1 MDKYVET
8 LRVNDLRRLW
18 IYICGDDRMIYNG
31 SVRIVIDMSCDLIP
45 TSNTCFRRL
54 VLYFQR
60 CFVVEAGVATFKFR
74 TEEDRLTS
82 TVVQE
87 HASAL
92 DKYVSDDVNTALA
105 HGATIF
111 TGDRIH

>member
-1 MDKYVET
+1 MDKRVEA
-8 LRVNDLRRLW
+8 LHVNDLCRLW
-18 IYICGDDRMIYNG
+18 IYICGNDRMIHNG
-31 SVRIVIDMSCDLIP
+31 SIRVFIDVSCDLIP
-45 TSNTCFRRL
+45 TSNTCFNQP
-54 VLYFQR
+54 VLCFQR
-60 CFVVEAGVATFKFR
+60 HFVIEAGVVTLKFR

-82 TVVQE
+82 TVLQE
-87 HASAL
+87 CVSAL